1 MKLVRGNCQGGKS
14 PGGNCPGGN
23 FMGSNCPGDSYPR
36 GNAWILLFKVKVTIK
51 FTVLVEYPYLDHP
64 KWRILTAMSPF
75 CTLKFVIFKKVPF
88 KY

>member
-23 FMGSNCPGDSYPR
+23 FMGISCPGGSYPG
-36 GNAWILLFKVKVTIK
+36 GNVVIPLFKVKVSIK
-51 FTVLVEYPYLDHP
+51 FTILVEYPHLDHP
-64 KWRILTAMSPF
+64 KWRILNAMSPF
-75 CTLKFVIFKKVPF
+75 CTLKFIIFKKVPF